1 MVLLP
6 TTHWPL
12 GLDSAQVLA
21 NNIANNT
28 LLHAFVAGDGTSVAG
43 NSMEVFFSFFS
54 VETSGAR
61 WIDGWSSIPLMICGQ
76 SVLLA
81 RLAEG

>member
-1 MVLLP
+1 MLMFMVLLP

-43 NSMEVFFSFFS
+43 NSMVS
-54 VETSGAR
+54 
-61 WIDGWSSIPLMICGQ
+61 LQ
-76 SVLLA
+76 SM
-81 RLAEG
+81 